1 MADYVIIMGYDEHF
15 AGSYEAG
22 SVASYNYVKEGIE
35 ETLRD
40 VPADKVINAV
50 PFYTRLWNE
59 TRTKSVRK
67 IREPRLK
74 AIQ

>member
-35 ETLRD
+35 ETAGCTGR
-40 VPADKVINAV
+40 
-50 PFYTRLWNE
+50 
-59 TRTKSVRK
+59 
-67 IREPRLK
+67 
-74 AIQ
+74 

>member
-35 ETLRD
+35 ETLRM
-40 VPADKVINAV
+40 
-50 PFYTRLWNE
+50 YRQ
-59 TRTKSVRK
+59 
-67 IREPRLK
+67 IR
-74 AIQ
+74 